1 MWTKITRETAAAVR
15 VSSSSS
21 SSREPSAAAAAGSL
35 RTAAPRQRRI
45 APSDRPYPA
54 AADMEAPLMF
64 EVLMYLNSYYFGMFS
79 MFEFSLICAK
89 SVDEYNQKN
98 VAYTFNEFGT
108 NMTVFVFLCLIE
120 VFRTFLSRRD
130 NAADKA
136 VCVVLSLILTV
147 PSAVGVLYFVLW
159 QKKIFRLEHILGC
172 IQLVLQATQVF
183 FGIVSLL
190 TIKSSDSTT

>member
-1 MWTKITRETAAAVR
+1 
-15 VSSSSS
+15 
-21 SSREPSAAAAAGSL
+21 
-35 RTAAPRQRRI
+35 
-45 APSDRPYPA
+45 
-54 AADMEAPLMF
+54 MEAPLMF

-89 SVDEYNQKN
+89 SIDDAQKKIFYLDELI
-98 VAYTFNEFGT
+98 T

-136 VCVVLSLILTV
+136 ICVVLSLILTV
-147 PSAVGVLYFVLW
+147 PSAVGVLYFILW
-159 QKKIFRLEHILGC
+159 QPRTFRLENILGC

-190 TIKSSDSTT
+190 TFKSSDSTTWNCNLKTIICYFLFIHKHTKLYF

>member
-1 MWTKITRETAAAVR
+1 
-15 VSSSSS
+15 
-21 SSREPSAAAAAGSL
+21 
-35 RTAAPRQRRI
+35 
-45 APSDRPYPA
+45 
-54 AADMEAPLMF
+54 
-64 EVLMYLNSYYFGMFS
+64 MYLNSYYFGMFS

-98 VAYTFNEFGT
+98 VAFTFNEFGT

-159 QKKIFRLEHILGC
+159 QKKIFRLENILGC

-183 FGIVSLL
+183 FGVVSLL

>member
-1 MWTKITRETAAAVR
+1 
-15 VSSSSS
+15 
-21 SSREPSAAAAAGSL
+21 
-35 RTAAPRQRRI
+35 
-45 APSDRPYPA
+45 
-54 AADMEAPLMF
+54 MF

-89 SVDEYNQKN
+89 SIDNTQKKILSLDEL
-98 VAYTFNEFGT
+98 VTD
-108 NMTVFVFLCLIE
+108 MTVFVFLCLIE

-136 VCVVLSLILTV
+136 ICVVLSLILTV
-147 PSAVGVLYFVLW
+147 PSSIGVLYFSLW
-159 QKKIFRLEHILGC
+159 QKRTFQLESILGC

-190 TIKSSDSTT
+190 TFKSSDSTT

>member
-1 MWTKITRETAAAVR
+1 MDENSRGDSNTAEPCKPKRR
-15 VSSSSS
+15 VTVPSNFSSVV
-21 SSREPSAAAAAGSL
+21 
-35 RTAAPRQRRI
+35 I
-45 APSDRPYPA
+45 CV
-54 AADMEAPLMF
+54 MEAPLMF

-89 SVDEYNQKN
+89 KIGFVVPLEALITDL
-98 VAYTFNEFGT
+98 
-108 NMTVFVFLCLIE
+108 TVFVFLCLIE

-136 VCVVLSLILTV
+136 ICIVLSLILTV
-147 PSAVGVLYFVLW
+147 PSAVGVLYFSML
-159 QKKIFRLEHILGC
+159 QHITFKLEKILGC

-190 TIKSSDSTT
+190 TFKSSDSTTT

>member
-1 MWTKITRETAAAVR
+1 
-15 VSSSSS
+15 
-21 SSREPSAAAAAGSL
+21 
-35 RTAAPRQRRI
+35 
-45 APSDRPYPA
+45 
-54 AADMEAPLMF
+54 MF

-89 SVDEYNQKN
+89 SIDGAQKKIFYLDEL
-98 VAYTFNEFGT
+98 AA

-136 VCVVLSLILTV
+136 ICVVLSLILTV
-147 PSAVGVLYFVLW
+147 PSAIGVLYFLLW
-159 QKKIFRLEHILGC
+159 QKRTFRLENILGC

-190 TIKSSDSTT
+190 TFKSSDSTT

>member
-1 MWTKITRETAAAVR
+1 
-15 VSSSSS
+15 
-21 SSREPSAAAAAGSL
+21 
-35 RTAAPRQRRI
+35 
-45 APSDRPYPA
+45 
-54 AADMEAPLMF
+54 MEAPLMF

-79 MFEFSLICAK
+79 MFEFSVICAK
-89 SVDEYNQKN
+89 SIDDAQKKPDYSMDDL
-98 VAYTFNEFGT
+98 VK

-136 VCVVLSLILTV
+136 ICVFLSLILTI
-147 PSAVGVLYFVLW
+147 PSALGVLYFLLW
-159 QKKIFRLEHILGC
+159 QENVFKLENILGC

-190 TIKSSDSTT
+190 TFKSNDSTT

>member
-1 MWTKITRETAAAVR
+1 
-15 VSSSSS
+15 
-21 SSREPSAAAAAGSL
+21 
-35 RTAAPRQRRI
+35 
-45 APSDRPYPA
+45 
-54 AADMEAPLMF
+54 MEAPLMF

-98 VAYTFNEFGT
+98 VAYTLNEFGT

-136 VCVVLSLILTV
+136 ICVVLSLILTV

-159 QKKIFRLEHILGC
+159 QKKIFRLENILGC

-190 TIKSSDSTT
+190 TIKSGDSTT